1 MLGEVVDGALD
12 EVLELEPN
20 MGVAFG
26 VIVAVSFVFEEPSLE
41 N

>member
-1 MLGEVVDGALD
+1 MLDEVVDGALD

-20 MGVAFG
+20 LGAVFG
-26 VIVAVSFVFEEPSLE
+26 DIVAVPFVFEEPSLE